1 MSMNL
6 SEFIRQ
12 LGTDPHSQDPEFL
25 RVRNSAPEFIHAA
38 NESAQ
43 FERKLARAVAVPV
56 PVNVLAD
63 LKETA
68 RTTTGGA
75 TRWRYYAMAA
85 GLLLVITAAGITWR
99 MNAIKFDSVEQYVA
113 YHYHHDG
120 ENVLARADGQTA
132 DNIEEVLSGFNVKL
146 APGLAGMVSLIKFC
160 PTPAGMGA
168 HLVVTTASGPVTI
181 IFMPDT
187 LVADGEM
194 LAFDGMQAQLV
205 GLGRGSA
212 AVIGTSSQ
220 NVAELHSLVQSS
232 FILMGSEA

>member
-12 LGTDPHSQDPEFL
+12 LGTDPNSQDPQFL
-25 RVRNSAPEFIHAA
+25 RVRDSAPEFIRATR
-38 NESAQ
+38 ESAQ
-43 FERKLARAVAVPV
+43 FEHKLARAIAVPV
-56 PVNVLAD
+56 PMSLLAD

-68 RTTTGGA
+68 RTTAGGP

-85 GLLLVITAAGITWR
+85 GLLLALTAAGITWR
-99 MNAIKFDSVEQYVA
+99 MSTLRFDSVEHYVA

-120 ENVLARADGQTA
+120 EDVLARADGQRA
-132 DNIEEVLSGFNVKL
+132 DNIEEVLSGFNIKL
-146 APGLAGMVSLIKFC
+146 APGLAGRVSLIKFC

-232 FILMGSEA
+232 FISLGSEA

>member
-12 LGTDPHSQDPEFL
+12 LGTDPDSRDPEFL
-25 RVRNSAPEFIHAA
+25 RVRHSAPEFIQAA
-38 NESAQ
+38 DESAQ
-43 FERKLARAVAVPV
+43 FERKLARALAVPV

-63 LKETA
+63 LKQTA
-68 RTTTGGA
+68 QTKKVGA

-99 MNAIKFDSVEQYVA
+99 LNAPEFDSVEQYVA

-120 ENVLARADGQTA
+120 EDVLARADGQRA
-132 DNIEEVLSGFNVKL
+132 NNIEEVLSGFKVKL
-146 APGLAGMVSLIKFC
+146 APGLAGMVSMIKFC

-168 HLVVTTASGPVTI
+168 HLVVMTASGPVTI

-187 LVADGEM
+187 PVADGEM

-232 FILMGSEA
+232 FVSLGSEA

>member
-12 LGTDPHSQDPEFL
+12 LGTDPNSQDPEFL
-25 RVRNSAPEFIHAA
+25 RVRDSAPEFVQAA
-38 NESAQ
+38 NESTQ

-56 PVNVLAD
+56 APNVLAD
-63 LKETA
+63 LKETT
-68 RTTTGGA
+68 RTTAGGPI
-75 TRWRYYAMAA
+75 RWRYYAMAA
-85 GLLLVITAAGITWR
+85 GVLLAITAAGITWR
-99 MNAIKFDSVEQYVA
+99 MNALKFASVEQYVA

-120 ENVLARADGQTA
+120 EDVLARANGQRA

-168 HLVVTTASGPVTI
+168 HLVVNTSSGPVTI

-187 LVADGEM
+187 VVADGEM

-220 NVAELHSLVQSS
+220 NVAELHELVQSS
-232 FILMGSEA
+232 FISLGSEA